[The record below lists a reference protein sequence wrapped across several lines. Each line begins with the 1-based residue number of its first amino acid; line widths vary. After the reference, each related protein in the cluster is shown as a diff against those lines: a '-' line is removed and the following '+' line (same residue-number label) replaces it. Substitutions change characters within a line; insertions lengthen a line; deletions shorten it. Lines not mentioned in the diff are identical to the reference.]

1 MFGPGYNLVP
11 QMDLHRLWQLTGVQ
25 LGVGVSGGYYAKS
38 ADAYVVGSSP
48 SDPDR
53 PRSEGATNTFKMIPL
68 SVTGLARLTVL
79 DDRWGIPVVPYVR
92 GGGAYNVWWVRT
104 ATGDLAMTDCDTCDD
119 KALGASAGLV
129 GAVGISIRGE
139 RLDHDALASMRNG
152 GVEHAGFYAELET
165 SWVDGFGNEAR
176 LSLGDTTWY
185 AGIDF
190 EF

>member
-1 MFGPGYNLVP
+1 
-11 QMDLHRLWQLTGVQ
+11 
-25 LGVGVSGGYYAKS
+25 
-38 ADAYVVGSSP
+38 
-48 SDPDR
+48 
-53 PRSEGATNTFKMIPL
+53 MIPL
-68 SVTGLARLTVL
+68 SVTGLARLTIL

-104 ATGDLAMTDCDTCDD
+104 PTGELAMTDCDTCKDE
-119 KALGASAGLV
+119 ALGASAGLV

-139 RLDHDALASMRNG
+139 QLDPDSMASMRNG

-185 AGIDF
+185 AGLDF